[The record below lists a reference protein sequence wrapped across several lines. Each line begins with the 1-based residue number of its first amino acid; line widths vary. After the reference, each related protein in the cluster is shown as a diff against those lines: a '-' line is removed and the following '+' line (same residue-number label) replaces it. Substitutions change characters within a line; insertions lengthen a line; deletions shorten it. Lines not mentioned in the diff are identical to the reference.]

1 MQILPAPACVD
12 MEVEAS
18 DRLGEGVVKDVVRF
32 TGGSKKVVYR
42 WLKQKFDFLKIK
54 TASKFHLLNVIH
66 MIY

>member
-32 TGGSKKVVYR
+32 TGGSKKV
-42 WLKQKFDFLKIK
+42 
-54 TASKFHLLNVIH
+54 
-66 MIY
+66 